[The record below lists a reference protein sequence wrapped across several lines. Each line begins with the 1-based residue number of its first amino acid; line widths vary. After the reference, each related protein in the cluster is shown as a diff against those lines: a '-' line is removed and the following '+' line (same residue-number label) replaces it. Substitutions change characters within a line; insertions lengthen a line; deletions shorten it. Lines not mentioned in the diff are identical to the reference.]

1 MFVSPLKEYNFC
13 VSVLTLFQST
23 FFSVVVPRPQSP
35 ETNTNLLTKPR
46 RIIRCILI
54 SVPVIIER
62 FRHFAFS
69 LFTEYTERIMSNL
82 RSVRLHDSH
91 IKNVLSMNWLER
103 SRPTCIA
110 GVHFPYSYATL
121 LCISYLNEMEIYMC
135 HFILKESDQC
145 NIRKGTGV

>member
-1 MFVSPLKEYNFC
+1 MDNKIFVSPLKEYNFC

-46 RIIRCILI
+46 RIIRCMLI
-54 SVPVIIER
+54 SVPVIIES
-62 FRHFAFS
+62 FRHFVFS

-103 SRPTCIA
+103 RRLT
-110 GVHFPYSYATL
+110 
-121 LCISYLNEMEIYMC
+121 
-135 HFILKESDQC
+135 
-145 NIRKGTGV
+145 